1 MGIKMRNKKKVA
13 IIMHKESTE
22 SAFSPQLSVISGE
35 HKKIKN
41 SDKAIKN
48 YLATLG
54 VGRARARC

>member
-1 MGIKMRNKKKVA
+1 MRNKKKVA

-54 VGRARARC
+54 VGRAGARC